1 MATVSPIAPNTVK
14 NCPHGLPFGACP
26 TCSGMGGGGGSVK
39 KAQPPKN
46 EMSYGECYAIW
57 MRMKAADSQK
67 LEGEQNLQRQAEFL
81 QKSKEMLNQMS
92 EKLLSALN
100 KIQNILPAPMDKLF
114 GAVANNILKPL
125 LNIIQNFPNFVNNI
139 SKFVQNIQ
147 REVYIVAEKLAS
159 VFGEIKNFIQKQV
172 SETFKKFTKKVYK
185 ILNIF
190 GLREEEDF
198 EEDEKVSAEIAAF
211 KAKDVVSIKEF
222 LISLIR
228 VEKSIKTERKPKNDP
243 DSKPNTQ

>member
-1 MATVSPIAPNTVK
+1 MATIAPISPNTVH

-26 TCSGMGGGGGSVK
+26 VCSGMGGGGAKTAK
-39 KAQPPKN
+39 KTEPPKN
-46 EMSYGECYAIW
+46 QMSYGECYAVW
-57 MRMKAADSQK
+57 MRMKAADRRK
-67 LEGEQNLQRQAEFL
+67 LEAENNIQRQAEFL
-81 QKSKEMLNQMS
+81 QNSKQMLNQVS
-92 EKLLSALN
+92 ERLLSILN
-100 KIQNILPAPMDKLF
+100 KIQNILPLPLAGVF
-114 GAVANNILKPL
+114 GATVNNILKPL
-125 LNIIQNFPNFVNNI
+125 LNIIQNFPNFVNNM

-147 REVYIVAEKLAS
+147 REIYIVAEKLAG

-190 GLREEEDF
+190 GLRCGEDGAENF
-198 EEDEKVSAEIAAF
+198 DEDEKVNAEIAAF

-228 VEKSIKTERKPKNDP
+228 TERKPKDDNNDKQ
-243 DSKPNTQ
+243 S